1 MKFIASILILVSGSS
16 AWAAQEKAVFAGG
29 CFWCMQASFDF
40 LKKQGGV
47 ISNQSGYI
55 GGSKETA
62 TYKQVSAG
70 GTGHREAVEVVYD
83 PAKVSY
89 ERLLESFWSN
99 VDPLDN
105 DGQFCDKGEQ
115 YTSAIYYTTPAQKLA
130 AEKSLKEFAVKMKI
144 KGKVATLILPAS
156 TFYAAEDYHQDYHVK
171 NPIRYK
177 FYSESCGRKS
187 RLKEVWGS
195 APAH

>member
-1 MKFIASILILVSGSS
+1 MKVIFSILLLVGTNQ
-16 AWAAQEKAVFAGG
+16 ALAAQEKAIFAGG

-47 ISNQSGYI
+47 ISNVSGYT
-55 GGSKETA
+55 GGAKETA

-70 GTGHREAVEVVYD
+70 GTGHREAVEVVFD

-89 ERLLESFWSN
+89 ERLLEAFWSN
-99 VDPLDN
+99 VDPLDK
-105 DGQFCDKGEQ
+105 DGQFCDKGEH
-115 YTSAIYYTTPAQKLA
+115 YTSAIYYSTPAQKIA
-130 AEKSLKEFAVKMKI
+130 AEKSLKDFAVKMKI
-144 KGKVATLILPAS
+144 KGKVATLILPAKP
-156 TFYAAEDYHQDYHVK
+156 FYLAEDYHQDYHLK
-171 NPIRYK
+171 NPDRYK
-177 FYSESCGRKS
+177 QYEEGCGRKS